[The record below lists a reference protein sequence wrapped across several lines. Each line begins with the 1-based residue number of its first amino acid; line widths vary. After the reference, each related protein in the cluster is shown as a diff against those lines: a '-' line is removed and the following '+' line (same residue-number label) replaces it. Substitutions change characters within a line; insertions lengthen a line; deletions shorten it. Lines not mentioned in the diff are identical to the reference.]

1 MKFSS
6 NIFRLTVAS
15 LGTASLLSLCGC
27 GATESSAPSIDSFGT
42 TETMSGV
49 IHGGQFPIYNAT
61 VNLYAAGTT
70 GYGRGATL
78 LATTTTDQQGGF
90 QFTKLATGTAGS
102 GASWSCPTSNPD
114 PQIYITAIGGNT
126 QGTGTTTT
134 NNSASALMTAIGP
147 CSTVST
153 SMQVQVN
160 ELTSVATIF
169 ALAQY
174 INPGSGP
181 GGAQIGTDA
190 ANNTTDTGSSATV
203 ADALAYQGAIGLNN
217 AVASL
222 VNLVSISGG
231 TAVTAMTHT
240 GTNAPV
246 AGLVTVTATPET
258 TKLITIANII
268 AACINTTSSSSAPCA
283 DLFASAS
290 PPPSASVTSQ
300 PSASFTTPQDT
311 IQAAYYMAINPTNA
325 GTFTSC
331 SGSATTKLTCLFN
344 LPSSSPPFQTG
355 LSTAPTD
362 WTLSVS
368 YTAYTTPGTR
378 TTASGLSVSP
388 YTCSNGAF
396 FLYGPQ
402 KAAIDAYGNLWY
414 VNASQHG
421 ANISVMSPIGVPLS
435 CKLGITPTSPFSSA
449 ITIDTLGNIWTS
461 MTNASTAASAI
472 YEIAAPGGA
481 PNGSTTATTFT
492 AAQLASPGT
501 QQVDGIVAD
510 GFGNIFYSTFPSST
524 QMAVYEIPSGTT
536 TSPYSTVVGSAV
548 TSAESAA
555 TNIYGAVD
563 NVGRVY
569 FASNTASL
577 TEVTPSSAAITGYS
591 ISGGSIVFTGNNS
604 FTTGQTVIL
613 SGLTSADGLLLDRQ
627 QLKLTAVS
635 AGTFTAT
642 TTLATVSSTTDAG
655 IAVAVGTGASS
666 YSVITNN
673 LGASVYGAALDNSN
687 YFYGGTTCCS
697 AELVKATISP
707 TGTAI
712 SSTSGYSNSAANIG
726 GLNGTQSVILD
737 GAGNVWFGNEYASN
751 DGSVAESQNTG
762 IWSIGEAYTSGG
774 ESTATFTALSPA
786 APGVTGT
793 DTCAVGTG
801 CPIGGG
807 FQKAALSGVVYGL
820 DIDPSG
826 NVWALNFTTPSDYG
840 TGTSNANIVEV
851 LGAAVPVVTPLSNA
865 AATGKLATKP

>member
-1 MKFSS
+1 
-6 NIFRLTVAS
+6 
-15 LGTASLLSLCGC
+15 
-27 GATESSAPSIDSFGT
+27 
-42 TETMSGV
+42 MSGV

-70 GYGRGATL
+70 GYGSAPTM
-78 LATTTTDQQGGF
+78 LATTTSDRQGGF
-90 QFTKLATGTAGS
+90 QFTKLANGTAGS
-102 GASWSCPTSNPD
+102 GASWSCPASNPD
-114 PQIYITAIGGNT
+114 PQIYITAVGGNT
-126 QGTGTTTT
+126 QGTGTTAT
-134 NNSASALMTAIGP
+134 NNSASALITAIGP
-147 CSTVST
+147 CSTLST
-153 SMQVQVN
+153 STLVQVN

-174 INPGSGP
+174 ISPGSGS

-203 ADALAYQGAIGLNN
+203 ANALTYQGAIGLNN
-217 AVASL
+217 AVAGL
-222 VNLVSISGG
+222 VNLVNISAG
-231 TAVTAMTHT
+231 TAVTATTHA
-240 GTNAPV
+240 GTNTPV
-246 AGLVTVTATPET
+246 SGYVTVTATPET
-258 TKLITIANII
+258 AKLVTIANII
-268 AACINTTSSSSAPCA
+268 AACINTPSSSSSQCA

-300 PSASFTTPQDT
+300 PSTTFAAAQDT
-311 IQAAYYMAINPTNA
+311 IQAAYYMSVNPTDA

-331 SGSATTKLTCLFN
+331 STNSSATTKMACLFG
-344 LPSSSPPFQTG
+344 LPTSSPPYQTG
-355 LSTAPTD
+355 LGAAPTD

-368 YTAYTTPGTR
+368 YTAYTTPGSR
-378 TTASGLSVSP
+378 STASGLSVSP

-402 KAAIDAYGNLWY
+402 KAAIDAFGNLWF
-414 VNASQHG
+414 VNASAHG

-449 ITIDTLGNIWTS
+449 ITIDTVGNIWTS

-472 YEIAAPGGA
+472 FEIQAPGGA

-510 GFGNIFYSTFPSST
+510 GFGNIFYSTFPSTS
-524 QMAVYEIPSGTT
+524 QMTVYEIPSGTS

-569 FASNTASL
+569 FASNTASSSV
-577 TEVTPSSAAITGYS
+577 TEVTPPSAAITGYS

-613 SGLTSADGLLLDRQ
+613 SGLTSTDGLQLDRQ

-635 AGTFTAT
+635 SGTFTAT
-642 TTLATVSSTTDAG
+642 TTLATISSTTDAG

-673 LGASVYGAALDNSN
+673 LGASIYGAALDNSN

-707 TGTAI
+707 AGTAI

-751 DGSVAESQNTG
+751 DGGVAESQNTG
-762 IWSIGEAYTSGG
+762 IWSLGEAYTSGG
-774 ESTATFTALSPA
+774 GSSATFTALSPA

-793 DTCAVGTG
+793 DTCAAGTG

-840 TGTSNANIVEV
+840 TATSNANIVEV

-865 AATGKLATKP
+865 AAMGKLATKP